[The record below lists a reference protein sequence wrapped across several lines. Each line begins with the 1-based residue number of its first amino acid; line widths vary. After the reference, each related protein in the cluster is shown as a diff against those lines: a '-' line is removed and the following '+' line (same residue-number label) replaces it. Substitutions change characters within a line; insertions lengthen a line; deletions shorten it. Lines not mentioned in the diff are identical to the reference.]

1 MVRVVQYG
9 IGPIGL
15 EVVRVLLAKQSTGEV
30 ELVGVVDVDPLKIGR
45 DVGELLSMETTG
57 VVVSGD
63 ADECLAEA
71 RPDVVIHST
80 SSFIDVVGDQLLQ
93 CVNAGSNVISS
104 TEELSFPDGQ
114 SDGFVDR
121 LDRACKD
128 KEVVVLGTG
137 VNPGFAMDALAV
149 MATAPCTRVDAIH
162 VERAVDAGRRRGPL
176 QRKIGAGI
184 TAAEFAEKKATG
196 RFGHIGLMQSLRLVA
211 DALGFAPDE
220 MTETLEPVV
229 ATRQISTDF
238 VTVEEGAVAG
248 IHQVAVAKSGGRQKI
263 RLELKMAVGISPSI
277 DRVVVDGDPPIDL
290 RIEGGIFGDTATV
303 GALVNAIPN
312 VLKAEPGFK
321 RVIDLPVGRAFAALR

>member
-15 EVVRVLLAKQSTGEV
+15 EVVRVLLSKQSTGEV
-30 ELVGVVDVDPLKIGR
+30 ELVGVVDVDPQKIGR
-45 DVGELLSMETTG
+45 DVGELLSAGTTG

-63 ADECLAEA
+63 ADACLAEQA
-71 RPDVVIHST
+71 PDVVIHST

-93 CVNAGSNVISS
+93 CVNAGSHVISS

-114 SDGFVDR
+114 SDGFVAR
-121 LDRACKD
+121 LDKACKD
-128 KEVVVLGTG
+128 KGVVVLGTG
-137 VNPGFAMDALAV
+137 VNPGYAMDALAV
-149 MATAPCTRVDAIH
+149 MATAPCTRVDSIA
-162 VERAVDAGRRRGPL
+162 VDRAVDAGRRRGPL
-176 QRKIGAGI
+176 QRKIGAGL
-184 TAAEFAEKKATG
+184 TPAQFAEKKATG

-211 DALGFAPDE
+211 DALGFEPDE
-220 MTETLEPVV
+220 MSETLEPVV
-229 ATRQISTDF
+229 ATGTIRTSF
-238 VTVEEGAVAG
+238 VTVDEGAVAG

-263 RLELKMAVGISPSI
+263 RLELKMAVGVSPSI

-312 VLKAEPGFK
+312 VIAAQPGFK